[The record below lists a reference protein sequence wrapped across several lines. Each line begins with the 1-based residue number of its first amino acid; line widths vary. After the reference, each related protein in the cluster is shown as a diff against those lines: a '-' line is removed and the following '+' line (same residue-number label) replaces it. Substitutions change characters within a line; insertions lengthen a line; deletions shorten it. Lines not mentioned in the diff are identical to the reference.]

1 MENEE
6 FFEELVKF
14 SDENGYYMSIGKNG
28 GKYLSVYISNENN
41 KKIAQT
47 NKYGTYYLGSEYL
60 EHDDYIKLYDDGVT
74 ASKEDILSKIKDWLT
89 TELKVKCGE
98 YCQHC
103 GCESEHYKNCE
114 PKVPVKCS
122 NCGKYI
128 MLCSM
133 CEAQDNC
140 ELCTKICKKLNGE

>member
-1 MENEE
+1 MENKE
-6 FFEELVKF
+6 FFEELIKF
-14 SDENGYYMSIGKNG
+14 SDENGYYMSIGKDG
-28 GKYLSVYISNENN
+28 GEYLSLYIYNEIN
-41 KKIAQT
+41 KKTAKAD
-47 NKYGTYYLGSEYL
+47 KYGTYYLGSDFVEF
-60 EHDDYIKLYDDGVT
+60 DDYIKLYDYDT
-74 ASKEDILSKIKDWLT
+74 SKEDILSKMKDWLT

-103 GCESEHYKNCE
+103 GCESEHYENCE

-122 NCGKYI
+122 KCGKYI
-128 MLCSM
+128 MLCSL